1 MYITSTYVCRF
12 CQRVIPVS
20 VVCHATAEDIKK
32 KATSVLAP
40 HFYQN
45 DRVLKVGMLAGI
57 CFQYPQLYTSYSDQR
72 ILLLT
77 VCSTLQSS

>member
-1 MYITSTYVCRF
+1 MPLRVSWYNTHFGCRF

-20 VVCHATAEDIKK
+20 VVCHATADDIKR

-45 DRVLKVGMLAGI
+45 DRVLKVGVLGGV
-57 CFQYPQLYTSYSDQR
+57 CFHCPQLYSLYSNQ
-72 ILLLT
+72 
-77 VCSTLQSS
+77 